1 MGFTPVSVIAKTI
14 QVFFRRTVLAHIA
27 ALCFAACAF
36 SSGSATPA
44 DAIRV
49 PRGAGSFTWLHAQEQ
64 TPKRMTVF
72 TYLPSHVSASH
83 APIVFVMH
91 GKGKNADGY
100 RDVWAKQADRHG
112 FMVIAPLFD
121 EQTWGSEYAGARVF
135 AQGAKAGDA
144 AQWSFSVIEQLFDA
158 IKAATKN
165 RSDTYLIYGHSEG
178 AQFVHRLVWFL
189 PDARYSKAVAANA
202 GWYTMPDFDTAF
214 PYGLGKT
221 PATSGSAKL
230 SLERNVTVLLG
241 EKDTDPNHP
250 QLNKSA
256 QAMKQ
261 GPFRLTRGENFYR
274 EAQASCAA
282 LKCRFGWT
290 LQHVPGAAHSNA
302 QMAER
307 AAEVLMRKDKD

>member
-1 MGFTPVSVIAKTI
+1 MEFTPASVIVKMIRLRFNRAL
-14 QVFFRRTVLAHIA
+14 FAHLT
-27 ALCFAACAF
+27 ALCFA
-36 SSGSATPA
+36 SGALASGGAAPA

-49 PRGAGSFTWLHAQEQ
+49 PPGAGSFAWVHPPGTQA
-64 TPKRMTVF
+64 KRMTVF
-72 TYLPSHVSASH
+72 TYVPAHVAASD

-112 FMVIAPLFD
+112 FTVIAPLFD
-121 EQTWGSEYAGARVF
+121 ENTWGGEYAGAKVF

-165 RSDTYLIYGHSEG
+165 RNQTYLIYGHSEG

-189 PDARYSKAVAANA
+189 PNARYSKAVAANA

-221 PATSGSAKL
+221 PATPDSAKL
-230 SLERNVTVLLG
+230 SLERNVAVLLG
-241 EKDTDPNHP
+241 EKDIDPNHP

-256 QAMKQ
+256 QAMAQ
-261 GPFRLTRGENFYR
+261 GPYRLARGENFYR
-274 EAQASCAA
+274 EAQARCAA

-290 LQHVPGAAHSNA
+290 LQRVPGAAHSNA

-307 AAEVLMRKDKD
+307 AAAVLMSKE

>member
-1 MGFTPVSVIAKTI
+1 MGFILVSVIARRGRM
-14 QVFFRRTVLAHIA
+14 FFDRALLACMA
-27 ALCFAACAF
+27 ALCFASVAF
-36 SSGSATPA
+36 ASGGAAPA

-49 PRGAGSFTWLHAQEQ
+49 PPGAGSFTWVHAPATQA
-64 TPKRMTVF
+64 KRMTVF
-72 TYLPSHVSASH
+72 TYLPAHVAASN
-83 APIVFVMH
+83 APIVFVLH

-112 FMVIAPLFD
+112 FMLFAPLFD
-121 EQTWGSEYAGARVF
+121 EQTWGGEYAGAKVF

-144 AQWSFSVIEQLFDA
+144 VQWSFSVIEKMFDA

-165 RSDTYLIYGHSEG
+165 RSETYLIYGHSEG

-202 GWYTMPDFDTAF
+202 GWYTMPDSDTAF
-214 PYGLGKT
+214 PYGLGKS
-221 PATSGSAKL
+221 PATPESMKR

-261 GPFRLTRGENFYR
+261 GPYRLARGENFYR
-274 EAQASCAA
+274 QAQARCEA

-290 LQHVPGAAHSNA
+290 LQRVPGAAHSNA

-307 AAEVLMRKDKD
+307 AAEVLMREDKD